1 MGDKGDKDEV
11 DWDSGKGYS
20 AEEMPKEAPIPME
33 YNPLWQ
39 TDTNPLLPYTA
50 GGPLLVLRNPA
61 PGSTTDFEKYR
72 VKQMKALVDAGAPQ
86 ELEDVGEAL
95 WNAARSI
102 KSAERELKTYFEET
116 DPDWEGEAKR
126 EFDAW
131 ATKLQSNTI
140 KLSEYAGMIGS
151 HLKGA
156 GIGLA
161 MVQTSMPSPGPE
173 DEDGS
178 STKEGEGA
186 ESKGDEKGPKKD
198 PNHQEAV
205 REMERLSSY
214 YRVALEH
221 IQSAEK
227 DKPVFEALPDVGLP
241 PAPPEAPSRGSS
253 AGNTGGD
260 PGSAAVSPYAVGSP
274 SPVGPERAASAYVPG
289 SEGAVSRP
297 DAIAPPH
304 LSDDPVRPGMSVG
317 TNIDSAPPA
326 PVVQPM
332 DRAPSPHVPQ
342 VPGQPPGMPPTGG
355 PPAPGPVYVPP
366 GSPPPPGRVGP
377 NGPGPQRPYVPPP
390 TNTGRNGPTG
400 PAPVGRPGP
409 MRPGPVGPVMPGPT
423 GREPGNSGPRALG
436 RPGMMGVPPTT
447 PPTNAGG
454 RGANSGAARAVQRG
468 GIVGGTPNQPGT
480 GTNPPS
486 SPRSRGMVIDGQGAA
501 APRRPTGVVPP
512 VSALGA
518 GGTGG
523 TAGGKRA
530 PDRRR
535 AAGRNGIVGE
545 PRNGEP
551 EQDLEGRDSVPG
563 GTGLVVGGQTPP
575 SRQQQ
580 RESSRRPDYLSE
592 DEQNSPTGRRGSVP
606 PVIE

>member
-1 MGDKGDKDEV
+1 MGGKGDNNEV

-20 AEEMPKEAPIPME
+20 ADEMPKEAPIPME

-39 TDTNPLLPYTA
+39 SDTNPLLPYTA

-72 VKQMKALVDAGAPQ
+72 VKQMKSLVDAGTPQ

-126 EFDAW
+126 GFDAW

-161 MVQTSMPSPGPE
+161 MVQTSMPEPSPE
-173 DEDGS
+173 DEDGP
-178 STKEGEGA
+178 STKGGDDA
-186 ESKGDEKGPKKD
+186 DSKGGDDKGPKKD

-205 REMERLSSY
+205 RQMERLSSY
-214 YRVALEH
+214 YRVALQH
-221 IQSAEK
+221 IQAAEK

-241 PAPPEAPSRGSS
+241 PAPPGYQAPGHS
-253 AGNTGGD
+253 AGGGHESASSVPAAGGIGVPD
-260 PGSAAVSPYAVGSP
+260 GPGSQTA
-274 SPVGPERAASAYVPG
+274 AYVPG
-289 SEGAVSRP
+289 GNGAINRP
-297 DAIAPPH
+297 DTIAPPH
-304 LSDDPVRPGMSVG
+304 LPDDPVRPGVSVG

-342 VPGQPPGMPPTGG
+342 VPGQPPGLPPTGG

-377 NGPGPQRPYVPPP
+377 SAPGPQRPYVPPP

-423 GREPGNSGPRALG
+423 GREAGNSGPRALG

-454 RGANSGAARAVQRG
+454 RGANPGAARAVQRG
-468 GIVGGTPNQPGT
+468 GIVGGTPSQPGA
-480 GTNPPS
+480 GTNSPS
-486 SPRSRGMVIDGQGAA
+486 SPRSRGMVIDGQGVAT
-501 APRRPTGVVPP
+501 PRRPTGMVPP

-518 GGTGG
+518 GGVGG
-523 TAGGKRA
+523 APDGRRA
-530 PDRRR
+530 TDRRR

-551 EQDLEGRDSVPG
+551 EQELEGRDSVPG
-563 GTGLVVGGQTPP
+563 GTGLVVGGQNPP

-580 RESSRRPDYLSE
+580 REASGRPDYLSE
-592 DEQNSPTGRRGSVP
+592 DEQNNPTRRRGSVP